1 MKRQIMAGLVVAGL
15 FGATMLVGEFV
26 PALRPYLPSFAGFMN
41 GIAGAN
47 PQKPSPATN
56 AAPAGRTAAPE
67 TSARVQEAVLA
78 LSWQAAFCETAPE
91 KRECKTQKADRYD
104 ATNFAL
110 HGLWPE
116 AENCSTTPYSNVSEK
131 LWAAM
136 RTGMPGTASGL
147 HKHEWAR
154 HGTCYS
160 DTPERYFAD
169 SLRLL
174 VAFNKTPI
182 RDLFE
187 QNIGRFL
194 TARDIRERFDAV
206 FGRGTGDRVL
216 VDCVR
221 DGDRTLIRE
230 LRVRLNG
237 DLAGANLPVLLK
249 QARPQKQGCRG
260 GIVDAV
266 GLD

>member
-1 MKRQIMAGLVVAGL
+1 MKRQLLPVLAALGL
-15 FGATMLVGEFV
+15 FVAAMVVGEFV
-26 PALRPYLPSFAGFMN
+26 PALRPYLPDFAGFLS
-41 GIAGAN
+41 GIAGE
-47 PQKPSPATN
+47 SPPR
-56 AAPAGRTAAPE
+56 AAPANNTTTARKAAAPVAR
-67 TSARVQEAVLA
+67 ARVQEAVLA

-91 KRECKTQKADRYD
+91 KSECKTQEAGRYD

-116 AENCSTTPYSNVSEK
+116 AENCSSTPYSNVPDK
-131 LWAAM
+131 LWQAM
-136 RTGMPGTASGL
+136 LTGMPGTASGL
-147 HKHEWAR
+147 HKHEWSR

-169 SLRLL
+169 SLRL
-174 VAFNKTPI
+174 VTAFNQTPI
-182 RDLFE
+182 RDLFK
-187 QNIGRFL
+187 QNIGRFVS
-194 TARDIRERFDAV
+194 ARDIRERFDSV
-206 FGRGTGDRVL
+206 FGRGAGDRVL

-221 DGDRTLIRE
+221 DGERTLIRE

-237 DLAGANLPVLLK
+237 DLGSANLPVLLK